1 MKMIVTYADY
11 KNHFDGAPKENY
23 NEATKTITVKAT
35 KETLYSY
42 LLGKGISHSSAIGV
56 ANFAIKAG
64 VEVLKSN
71 IEKQPESA
79 EKQEVLKAIELIKEA

>member
-1 MKMIVTYADY
+1 MKIIVAYADY
-11 KNHFDGAPKENY
+11 KNHFAGAVKENY
-23 NEATKTITVKAT
+23 NEETKTITVKAT
-35 KETLYSY
+35 KESLYSY

-64 VEVLKSN
+64 VQVLKAN

-79 EKQEVLKAIELIKEA
+79 EKQEILKAIELIKEA